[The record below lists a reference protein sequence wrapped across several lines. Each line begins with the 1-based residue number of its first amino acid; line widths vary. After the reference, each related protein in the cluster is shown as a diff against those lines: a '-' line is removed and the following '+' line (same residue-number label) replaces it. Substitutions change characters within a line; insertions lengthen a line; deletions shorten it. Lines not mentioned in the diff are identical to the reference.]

1 MAPRWRAQQR
11 DAVLQEREDSELIR
25 FLHSQLTRVTL
36 WRTGR
41 SRTRLNVEANGCQA
55 SKPFWYFSTALKD
68 NKNDR
73 YENSGTG
80 TPGTTPQFT
89 AVLFRDF
96 PKLSICSG
104 FHAKNPLCTPLNLR
118 SLKAAASNKLKLQAG
133 PSTGPL
139 REE

>member
-1 MAPRWRAQQR
+1 METASASSQTAMAPRWRAQQR

-41 SRTRLNVEANGCQA
+41 SRTLFAWLFNFQLCPLLSLRLNVEANGCQA

-96 PKLSICSG
+96 PKLSTY
-104 FHAKNPLCTPLNLR
+104 PNL
-118 SLKAAASNKLKLQAG
+118 LKVL
-133 PSTGPL
+133 P
-139 REE
+139 

>member
-36 WRTGR
+36 LEDRP
-41 SRTRLNVEANGCQA
+41 V
-55 SKPFWYFSTALKD
+55 PDPLKD

-80 TPGTTPQFT
+80 TPGPQFT

-104 FHAKNPLCTPLNLR
+104 FHAKNPLCTLNLR

-133 PSTGPL
+133 PSAGPL